1 MLATISFVQTL
12 FLILRILI
20 EKGVIKLCV
29 TIMTHVRRNT
39 MIIVNV
45 VATRKKNMI
54 MIGVKKTTI
63 MMIIT
68 NAEKIATKVVV
79 RKNPVIVL
87 INSGKKISPHACEGC
102 TSCLWFS

>member
-1 MLATISFVQTL
+1 MLTTISFVQTL

-54 MIGVKKTTI
+54 MVMIGVKKTTI

-87 INSGKKISPHACEGC
+87 INSGKKISPHACGG
-102 TSCLWFS
+102 FIY

>member
-1 MLATISFVQTL
+1 MLSTISFVQTL

-20 EKGVIKLCV
+20 EKGVIELCV

-54 MIGVKKTTI
+54 MVMIIIGVKKTTI
-63 MMIIT
+63 MIIIT
-68 NAEKIATKVVV
+68 NAEKIAAKVVV

-87 INSGKKISPHACEGC
+87 MNSGKKISPQACGGF
-102 TSCLWFS
+102 TY

>member
-1 MLATISFVQTL
+1 
-12 FLILRILI
+12 
-20 EKGVIKLCV
+20 
-29 TIMTHVRRNT
+29 

-54 MIGVKKTTI
+54 MVMIGVKKTTI

-87 INSGKKISPHACEGC
+87 INSGKK
-102 TSCLWFS
+102 

>member
-1 MLATISFVQTL
+1 
-12 FLILRILI
+12 
-20 EKGVIKLCV
+20 
-29 TIMTHVRRNT
+29 

-54 MIGVKKTTI
+54 MVMIGVKKTTI

-87 INSGKKISPHACEGC
+87 INSGKKISPHGC
-102 TSCLWFS
+102 GGFKNLSDVKNWFVYLSALYTLFILDSIFTDLSTNI